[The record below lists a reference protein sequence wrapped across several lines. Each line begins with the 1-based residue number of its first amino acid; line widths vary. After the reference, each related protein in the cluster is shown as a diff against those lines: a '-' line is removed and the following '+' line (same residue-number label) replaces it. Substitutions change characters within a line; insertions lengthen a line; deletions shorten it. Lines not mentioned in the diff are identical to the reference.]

1 MIGRAAFLALVLAA
15 LPAHAED
22 YPFSGFFSS
31 QPADVSPEDAQLSC
45 AYSFFRQNP
54 DGTFVGYEIDKPA
67 FLTDGTL
74 RYERYGE
81 GTCTV
86 DADHVEVCTTTGSSD
101 KTEIGASYYDVM
113 TIVDADTIGS
123 KYFDT
128 KEQATAF
135 ATNAEGRP
143 DFESRFVR
151 CDGFDE
157 ARLGPSLTTTMT
169 TLPIDDQGPL
179 QSPEFDDASRATM
192 RAILKKLGT
201 QP

>member
-1 MIGRAAFLALVLAA
+1 MIGRAAFLALLLAA
-15 LPAHAED
+15 LPAQAGD

-31 QPADVSPEDAQLSC
+31 QPADVGPDDAQLSC

-54 DGTFVGYEIDKPA
+54 DGTFIGYEIDKPA

-81 GTCTV
+81 GVCIV
-86 DADHVEVCTTTGSSD
+86 DADNVETCTTTASSD
-101 KTEIGASYYDVM
+101 KTEIGASYFDVM
-113 TIVDADTIGS
+113 TLISPDTIGS
-123 KYFDT
+123 QYFDT
-128 KEQATAF
+128 KEAATAY
-135 ATNAEGRP
+135 ATRAEGMP

-151 CDGFDE
+151 CAGFDD
-157 ARLGPSLTTTMT
+157 ARLGAALTTTMT
-169 TLPIDDQGPL
+169 TLSTEDQGPL

-192 RAILKKLGT
+192 RAILKKLQT